1 MLSALSDASVAR
13 PFFLNICATDF
24 INGPP
29 RMDAQGRRRPE
40 AVTASFETLPEPLL
54 LERRSDSRFLLCFS
68 RFRVRGSMNASVA
81 AAMTT
86 STPPPTPIVIRL
98 RVRTSSVHCS
108 QSPSKPTAHPG
119 SHFAQ
124 SGPR

>member
-1 MLSALSDASVAR
+1 M
-13 PFFLNICATDF
+13 
-24 INGPP
+24 
-29 RMDAQGRRRPE
+29 
-40 AVTASFETLPEPLL
+40 VTASFEALSERLPERL
-54 LERRSDSRFLLCFS
+54 LERRSESRLFLSFS
-68 RFRVRGSMNASVA
+68 RFCVRGSMNASAA

-86 STPPPTPIVIRL
+86 STTPPTAIVVRL
-98 RVRTSSVHCS
+98 RVRTSSEHCS